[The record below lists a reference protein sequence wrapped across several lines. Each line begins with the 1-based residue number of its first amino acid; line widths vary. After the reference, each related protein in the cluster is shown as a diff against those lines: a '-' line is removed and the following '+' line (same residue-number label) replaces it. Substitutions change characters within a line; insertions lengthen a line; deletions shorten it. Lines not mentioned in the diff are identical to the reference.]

1 MVSYLDELEMEY
13 YDKFKEFPPVLP
25 MMMSPNADWFL
36 TLLELSI
43 ATNEKIKQEDVDRYI
58 EKNNM
63 KYDFVVNE
71 EMKKD
76 YKK

>member
-1 MVSYLDELEMEY
+1 MVSYLDELEMKY

-25 MMMSPNADWFL
+25 MMMSRNADWFL

-43 ATNEKIKQEDVDRYI
+43 ATNEKIRQEDVDRYI

-63 KYDFVVNE
+63 KYDVVE
-71 EMKKD
+71 
-76 YKK
+76 

>member
-1 MVSYLDELEMEY
+1 MENYLSELKMEY
-13 YDKFKEFPPVLP
+13 YDKFKEFPPILP
-25 MMMSPNADWFL
+25 MMMPQDADWFL

-63 KYDFVVNE
+63 KYDFVV
-71 EMKKD
+71 
-76 YKK
+76 